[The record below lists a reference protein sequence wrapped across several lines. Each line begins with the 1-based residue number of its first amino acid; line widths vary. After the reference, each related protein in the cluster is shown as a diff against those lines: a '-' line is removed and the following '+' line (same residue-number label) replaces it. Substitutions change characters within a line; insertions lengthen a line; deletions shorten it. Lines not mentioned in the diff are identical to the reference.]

1 MNDII
6 TFDELCKTIKKEKG
20 YTTLRA
26 CINEVNNMIE
36 NKKIYKISSD
46 IYKYGTKKAFSIQ
59 KSKINNDII
68 NDIIKNYDI
77 DFIVWNIFVLNEWLN
92 HLINSNI
99 VILEVEKIYMEFIFE
114 HLKGK
119 YNILINPSENEI
131 YNYSTDNTIILKPL
145 ISKAPINVK
154 EKSPKIEK
162 IIVDIFSDKIINSFY
177 EGSERP
183 KIYEQI
189 FSTYAVN
196 YKTLFAYA
204 KRRSIYEEFKAYLKK
219 YNIGDIR
226 YLWY

>member
-46 IYKYGTKKAFSIQ
+46 IYTYGTKKAFSIQ

-162 IIVDIFSDKIINSFY
+162 IIVDIFSDKIINYFY
-177 EGSERP
+177 EGSERLQ
-183 KIYEQI
+183 IYEQI

-226 YLWY
+226 YL